1 MAKIISVC
9 NQKGGTG
16 KTTTSVNLA
25 YALASYGIKV
35 LLVDMDPQGNS
46 TSGVGVNKIALENT
60 VYEVLLGKANPEQS
74 IVKDVFPCL
83 DLMPCNIN
91 LTGAEI
97 ELVGILSRETRLRKA
112 LEKVEKEYDY
122 IFVDSPPS
130 LGLLTL
136 NALVACNSVLIPIQ
150 CEFYA
155 LEGVS
160 QLLNTINLIR
170 DNLNP
175 KLEVEGVVLTMA
187 DFRTNLTHEVIDE
200 INGYFS
206 NKVYSSVIPRNV
218 KLSEAPS
225 FGKPIML
232 YDPHC
237 IGAEKYK
244 ELSIELIGPEKY
256 ADLVGADPRENTHA
270 IIKQEMGT
278 FAEDREKGLDVV
290 SDEDKKIVDK
300 NDFNSDRATDAWP
313 TVSEVDSTT
322 EELHLEEGDSGTGMT
337 GEASIKQEVEEGSS
351 HLEDN
356 RDF

>member
-1 MAKIISVC
+1 MSKTISVC

-25 YALASYGIKV
+25 YALSSYGIKV

-46 TSGVGVNKIALENT
+46 TSGVGVNKNTLENT
-60 VYEVLLGKANPEQS
+60 VYEVLLGRANPENS
-74 IVKDVFPCL
+74 IVKNVFPNL

-112 LEKVEKEYDY
+112 LEKLGDGYDY

-136 NALVACNSVLIPIQ
+136 NALVACQSVLIPIQ

-175 KLEVEGVVLTMA
+175 QLEIEGVVLTMA

-200 INGYFS
+200 IKGYFA
-206 NKVYSSVIPRNV
+206 NKVYSSIIPRNV

-244 ELSIELIGPEKY
+244 ELSIEMIGRERY
-256 ADLVGADPRENTHA
+256 CALVGEEDTKKN
-270 IIKQEMGT
+270 IINKQEYIDGDDASKNET
-278 FAEDREKGLDVV
+278 EPV
-290 SDEDKKIVDK
+290 SIE
-300 NDFNSDRATDAWP
+300 NDSSIDDCPEQDAWP
-313 TVSEVDSTT
+313 TVNDVD
-322 EELHLEEGDSGTGMT
+322 
-337 GEASIKQEVEEGSS
+337 ASIDETHLDLGEEWKWLGSS
-351 HLEDN
+351 EGNQQEDG
-356 RDF
+356 RDNFGKQLDF